1 MRLILRILINAVG
14 LWVTSLILPSFA
26 LSDDILGVL
35 IVAVIFGVVNALIR
49 PIVKLLSLPLTVITL
64 GLFTFVINALMLL
77 LTAWLA
83 GDFLSLEGDGLI
95 DRLLTALIASIIIS
109 LVSTALSWI
118 LHDDKD

>member
-1 MRLILRILINAVG
+1 MILRILINAVG